1 MPELPDVTIYL
12 EALEKRILRQTLK
25 RVQIGSPF
33 LLRTAAPP
41 ITEVEG
47 KRVVDF
53 QRLGKRIGIGFED
66 ELWLVLHL
74 MIAGRLHWKDLSAI
88 KQSDKPQLMRSKNQ
102 LALFYFENGQL
113 SLTEAGTQRRGPRPL
128 VKSEEALRALD
139 RGGVEVF
146 SY

>member
-1 MPELPDVTIYL
+1 MPELPDITIYL
-12 EALEKRILRQTLK
+12 EALEKRVLGQTLK

-47 KRVVDF
+47 KRVVDL

-74 MIAGRLHWKDLSAI
+74 MIAGRLHWKDAVARSRAATRAA
-88 KQSDKPQLMRSKNQ
+88 PTTFSKNK
-102 LALFYFENGQL
+102 LA
-113 SLTEAGTQRRGPRPL
+113 
-128 VKSEEALRALD
+128 
-139 RGGVEVF
+139 
-146 SY
+146 